1 MKRPKDS
8 EVELGRDV
16 VSFDLVERCKRG
28 DEQAWAQLV
37 RATHK
42 EVYTLCLRIL
52 REPDDAAEATQ
63 EAYVKV
69 WRGLAGFRGDAKFT
83 TWLYRVAANAAI
95 SRQRRRKRARLHE
108 THGDDEVLA
117 QIPAPG
123 STETTVAAKID
134 LDILERALQRLPEH
148 YRSALLLR
156 DVYGFSIDEIA
167 KQLKISESATKVRI
181 HRGRKKLKDL
191 VFAGASEGEEW
202 S

>member
-134 LDILERALQRLPEH
+134 LEILERALQRLPEH